1 MFCSTPKTLRWR
13 RKKMFPP
20 LSIQAIPLCLHLTL
34 RGKRPRKRERE
45 KGKDCFPSRAWKL
58 NSWEMCPLFS
68 SWANRGTVVERGGGG
83 RTVFALANG
92 RSGIPPPSSSSSFSH
107 AGRGREGGTLSKEKQ
122 FDTAAPSLVRPA
134 VEKLKRDSQPS
145 LKRHVLFVE

>member
-83 RTVFALANG
+83 DGVCPGKWPLG
-92 RSGIPPPSSSSSFSH
+92 HPPPSSSSSFSH
-107 AGRGREGGTLSKEKQ
+107 AGRGREGGTLSNEKQ

-134 VEKLKRDSQPS
+134 VEKLKRDSPPS
-145 LKRHVLFVE
+145 LKRYVLFVE